1 MMGSAI
7 VDFTVHLDEE
17 LAPEEQCKLEDFVR
31 DQDGVVS
38 AGISIK
44 HPHLMMVA
52 YAVDQNK
59 PSNILHQIQ
68 KRGLHAEL
76 IGL

>member
-1 MMGSAI
+1 
-7 VDFTVHLDEE
+7 
-17 LAPEEQCKLEDFVR
+17 
-31 DQDGVVS
+31 VS
-38 AGISIK
+38 AGISIE

-52 YAVDQNK
+52 YAADRNR
-59 PSNILHQIQ
+59 PSNILHQIE